1 LPRISQRNS
10 KRDSKD
16 NRQKIEESP
25 PKNYF
30 YLAPKERFQAKGD
43 VERAEKDT
51 EFGKKFINGKVNKL
65 SRGISERDIKESFR
79 AAAI

>member
-30 YLAPKERFQAKGD
+30 YLAPKERFQEKGD

-51 EFGKKFINGKVNKL
+51 EFGKK
-65 SRGISERDIKESFR
+65 
-79 AAAI
+79 